1 MRRRILACA
10 MMLLAASPALAKEN
24 KTITTL
30 GTGVAIA
37 VPVIAGFITIEKH
50 DWKGTA
56 QLGVETIL
64 TVGTALALKEIV
76 RERRPDG
83 SDFQSF
89 PSDTTALSASG
100 SAFLWARYGWR
111 YGLPAMAATQ
121 FVSYSR
127 VQADKHHWYDTLASS
142 AMAAGYAYVFTT
154 PFKQRYNINTSLQAT
169 PDSAFVQLSYNW

>member
-1 MRRRILACA
+1 MQRRILACA
-10 MMLLAASPALAKEN
+10 MMLLAASPALAREN

-37 VPVIAGFITIEKH
+37 VPVIAGFITVEKH

-89 PSDTTALSASG
+89 PSDTTAQSASG
-100 SAFLWARYGWR
+100 SSFLWARYGWR
-111 YGLPAMAATQ
+111 YGLPAFATLLNAAHRKMRGVLRCCGHLPFYALRAKGRTGQ
-121 FVSYSR
+121 ALTNYRR
-127 VQADKHHWYDTLASS
+127 VARTRCRAWP
-142 AMAAGYAYVFTT
+142 AG
-154 PFKQRYNINTSLQAT
+154 
-169 PDSAFVQLSYNW
+169 WC